1 MNMDPPEFVS
11 STARAVRSVAARGKP
26 TSGRAR
32 PMALSRLVLVDS
44 TGFGWLEAG
53 NQAARGAGL
62 ADRRNGTVACISC
75 GGSLVKDGQAKVSIL
90 WLLKAALMEGFFGD
104 INGDRPVC
112 CRAVPAERSVP
123 GRRYGSLV
131 QARKEWSVAEAGP
144 SIMDSAG
151 ARYGGQSQTLHFQP
165 SVAAEGMEDVV
176 AAAVHAFPVRPRDT
190 LDVVLCCGWNCDGA
204 TLPLECFAAKTL
216 TAARTWKEFVRE
228 VLTQA
233 DEREGW
239 GGASNRHMV
248 SGTETVWVDP
258 PRARSWTSR
267 LLCRWQLGW
276 KSRRP
281 SCIRRTSKT
290 MHQPA
295 RCASATSAGSDASTW
310 TMSSAWPM
318 WSLWAARG

>member
-1 MNMDPPEFVS
+1 MNMDPPEFGS
-11 STARAVRSVAARGKP
+11 SAARAVRSVAARGKP

-32 PMALSRLVLVDS
+32 LMALSCLVLVDS

-123 GRRYGSLV
+123 GRGYGSLV

-165 SVAAEGMEDVV
+165 SVAAEGMEEVV

-204 TLPLECFAAKTL
+204 MLPLECFAAKTL
-216 TAARTWKEFVRE
+216 TAARTWREFVRE
-228 VLTQA
+228 ALTQA

-239 GGASNRHMV
+239 EGLGG
-248 SGTETVWVDP
+248 
-258 PRARSWTSR
+258 
-267 LLCRWQLGW
+267 
-276 KSRRP
+276 K
-281 SCIRRTSKT
+281 
-290 MHQPA
+290 
-295 RCASATSAGSDASTW
+295 
-310 TMSSAWPM
+310 
-318 WSLWAARG
+318 